1 MDTMLSTPPQTA
13 NEHRTTKPRIFV
25 SRPLPLPVAEL
36 LARTCDVQSHPD
48 DSSLPPSEL
57 GELCRNVEG
66 LLVIFAQVNEDLLA
80 RASKLR
86 VVANCGAGY
95 DHIDVA
101 ACTRR
106 GIVVTNTPDVVSDAT
121 ADMAFAL
128 LLSVARRVVEG
139 QCYICQGQWR
149 KWEWGL
155 LWGTEVHHKTLGL
168 YGFGR
173 IGQAMARRARG
184 FSMRVLYHARR
195 RAPEALER
203 ELGAEFVERETL
215 LRESDFLSLHV
226 PLSPGT
232 RHLIGAPELAQMKP
246 TAFLINTARG
256 PVVDEKAL
264 AKALEEGTLAGAGLD
279 VFEQEPSAQP
289 ELLRLTNVVL
299 TPHIG
304 TATGETRLKM
314 ASLAAHNLLE
324 ALHGRRPPHIVN
336 PEVYK

>member
-13 NEHRTTKPRIFV
+13 NEHRSTKPRIFV
-25 SRPLPLPVAEL
+25 TRPLPLPVAEL
-36 LARTCDVQSHPD
+36 LARTCDVQFHPD

-149 KWEWGL
+149 K
-155 LWGTEVHHKTLGL
+155 
-168 YGFGR
+168 
-173 IGQAMARRARG
+173 
-184 FSMRVLYHARR
+184 
-195 RAPEALER
+195 
-203 ELGAEFVERETL
+203 
-215 LRESDFLSLHV
+215 
-226 PLSPGT
+226 
-232 RHLIGAPELAQMKP
+232 
-246 TAFLINTARG
+246 
-256 PVVDEKAL
+256 
-264 AKALEEGTLAGAGLD
+264 
-279 VFEQEPSAQP
+279 
-289 ELLRLTNVVL
+289 
-299 TPHIG
+299 
-304 TATGETRLKM
+304 
-314 ASLAAHNLLE
+314 
-324 ALHGRRPPHIVN
+324 
-336 PEVYK
+336 